1 MNKSSILSLA
11 EWADRKLADKDSTI
25 NTLRTEKVMA
35 VKEVKKQAKDKIE
48 NTEKEANK
56 KLLKSRRKTPLSI
69 LSLPRLTRRTP

>member
-56 KLLKSRRKTPLSI
+56 KLEEKETIIHSLSRHYPF
-69 LSLPRLTRRTP
+69 SLFQD